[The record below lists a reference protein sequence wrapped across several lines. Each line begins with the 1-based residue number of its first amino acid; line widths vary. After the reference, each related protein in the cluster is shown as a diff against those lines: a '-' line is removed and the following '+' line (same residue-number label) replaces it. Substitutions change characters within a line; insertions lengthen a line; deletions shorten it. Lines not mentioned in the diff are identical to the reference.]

1 MLLQI
6 DFRPAQGT
14 LILNPRRLA
23 TIALATLT
31 GAVTFLA
38 VSREASATIS
48 ALEFQS
54 SPPMEILLAQRSI
67 ADSTSEERATNPP
80 EAPYDSL
87 SPPPAKKSVE
97 KSPGRAFVSNLVIP
111 GTGHLYAGYGRGWVH
126 LGIEGLTWMTY
137 FYYHDLGK
145 EKENQFEGFAD
156 DHWDYA
162 RWISVCQCEGS
173 TADSIIVG
181 FRANNEQQYYED
193 IGKLPVYF
201 TGWDDYS
208 ASTDDSD
215 NRRYYRGI
223 RADSNN
229 FLKNARY
236 AVVVGFVNRI
246 VSAVDVLRLMKKD
259 REKLDLGS
267 DTSLKF
273 DLRTK
278 PFNRENAFGFKLTKT
293 L

>member
-1 MLLQI
+1 MLRI

-14 LILNPRRLA
+14 QILNPRRLA
-23 TIALATLT
+23 II
-31 GAVTFLA
+31 A
-38 VSREASATIS
+38 VSALVGAFFGPAVPREASASVSSLDFQTS
-48 ALEFQS
+48 A
-54 SPPMEILLAQRSI
+54 PVEILLAQRAI
-67 ADSTSEERATNPP
+67 ADSTSDERATNPP

-87 SPPPAKKSVE
+87 SPPEAKKSTE
-97 KSPGRAFVSNLVIP
+97 KSPGKAFAYNLVIP
-111 GTGHLYAGYGRGWVH
+111 GTGHLYAGYDRGWIN
-126 LGIEGLTWMTY
+126 LGIEGLTWVTY

-156 DHWDYA
+156 DHWDYN
-162 RWISVCQCEGS
+162 RWLSICQCQGS
-173 TADSIIVG
+173 TADSILVG
-181 FRANNEQQYYED
+181 FRENNEQQYYED

-201 TGWDDYS
+201 SGWDDYDQNTEES
-208 ASTDDSD
+208 G

-236 AVVVGFVNRI
+236 ALVVGFVNRI

-259 REKLDLGS
+259 KSKVALGA

-273 DLRTK
+273 NVKAK
-278 PFNRENAFGFKLTKT
+278 PFNRENAFGFKITKS